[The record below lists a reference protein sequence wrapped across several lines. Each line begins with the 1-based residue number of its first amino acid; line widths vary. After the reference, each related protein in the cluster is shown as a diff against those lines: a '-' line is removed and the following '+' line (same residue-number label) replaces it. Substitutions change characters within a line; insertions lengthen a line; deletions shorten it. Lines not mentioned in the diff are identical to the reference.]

1 LLGAGRA
8 NADERKASFAVVP
21 GPFYNPNQGLGVM
34 LMPIVMFH
42 PSADDTVSPPS
53 IAPIFGLA
61 AQFDNRDNP
70 YYPRAGSISICA

>member
-1 LLGAGRA
+1 
-8 NADERKASFAVVP
+8 
-21 GPFYNPNQGLGVM
+21 M